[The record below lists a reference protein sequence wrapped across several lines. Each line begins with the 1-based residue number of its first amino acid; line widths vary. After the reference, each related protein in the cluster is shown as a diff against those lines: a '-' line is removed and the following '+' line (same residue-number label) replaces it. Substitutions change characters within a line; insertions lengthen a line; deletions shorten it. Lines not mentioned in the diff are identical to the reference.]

1 MRQFYGGDDSLFHLC
16 LLTDCMIYV
25 LHNLLFALI
34 VPLMRFKGEKPT
46 LCSIHVYELMVVVE
60 ELDS

>member
-16 LLTDCMIYV
+16 LLTDCMLYD
-25 LHNLLFALI
+25 LLFALI